1 VVWGIGSIQMAAS
14 QRLRRFGTVR
24 VRLAVLSLLVVAV
37 GLVVGG
43 VIVVELVRHNLTS
56 NVQGEARQRA
66 RDTAALLRTGQ
77 LPHALPAS
85 GEDRTLV
92 QVVDPAGRVIA
103 ANLQSIAEAPLLN
116 QRPGGGPLTVTL
128 DHPGLGDGGAYVV
141 VGINA
146 RYRAQH
152 VVVYAASSLEPVSEA
167 VQATALGLAVTV
179 PLLLLVVGGTSW
191 VLVGRALRPVEALR
205 KEVSDITASDLDRR
219 VREPE
224 IHDEIGRLAGTM
236 NAMLARLQTAHERQ
250 RRFVGDAAHELR
262 SPVANILTQLE
273 VGLAHRKDTDW
284 VRLAQSLHRDGVR
297 LDQLSEQLLVLSRAD
312 ADAAGHPTQDVD
324 LDELVLA
331 EVEALRARGKVKV
344 ELPQFSA
351 ARLTS
356 RPEDLRMVV
365 RNLLDNAERHASQLV
380 TVSLWT
386 TQDDVELVIAD
397 DGAGIPP
404 DYRERVFER
413 FYRIDSARDRD
424 SGGAGL
430 GLAIVRDVV
439 LGYGGTA
446 WVADSAE
453 GAEFHVRLPID
464 ILGGR

>member
-24 VRLAVLSLLVVAV
+24 VRLALLSLLVVAA

-43 VIVVELVRHNLTS
+43 VIVMELVRHNLTS
-56 NVQGEARQRA
+56 NVEGEARQRA

-77 LPHALPAS
+77 LPALPAA
-85 GEDRTLV
+85 GEDRTIV
-92 QVVDPAGRVIA
+92 QVVDPEGRVMA
-103 ANLQSIAEAPLLN
+103 TNLQSIAAAPLLN
-116 QRPGGGPLTVTL
+116 QRPAGGPLTVTL
-128 DHPGLGDGGAYVV
+128 DHPLLGDGGAYVV

-146 RYRAQH
+146 RYRAH
-152 VVVYAASSLEPVSEA
+152 PVVVYAASSLEPVSEA

-191 VLVGRALRPVEALR
+191 VLVGRVLRPVEALR
-205 KEVSDITASDLDRR
+205 REVADITASDLDRR

-224 IHDEIGRLAGTM
+224 IQDEIGRLAGTM

-297 LDQLSEQLLVLSRAD
+297 LDQLSEQLLALSRAD
-312 ADAAGHPTQDVD
+312 ADAASHPTQDVD

-351 ARLTS
+351 ARLTA

-386 TQDDVELVIAD
+386 TQEDVELVIAD

-413 FYRIDSARDRD
+413 FYRMDSARDRD

-446 WVADSAE
+446 WVADSAG
-453 GAEFHVRLPID
+453 GAGFHVRLPID

>member
-1 VVWGIGSIQMAAS
+1 
-14 QRLRRFGTVR
+14 
-24 VRLAVLSLLVVAV
+24 
-37 GLVVGG
+37 
-43 VIVVELVRHNLTS
+43 
-56 NVQGEARQRA
+56 
-66 RDTAALLRTGQ
+66 
-77 LPHALPAS
+77 
-85 GEDRTLV
+85 
-92 QVVDPAGRVIA
+92 
-103 ANLQSIAEAPLLN
+103 
-116 QRPGGGPLTVTL
+116 
-128 DHPGLGDGGAYVV
+128 
-141 VGINA
+141 
-146 RYRAQH
+146 
-152 VVVYAASSLEPVSEA
+152 
-167 VQATALGLAVTV
+167 
-179 PLLLLVVGGTSW
+179 
-191 VLVGRALRPVEALR
+191 
-205 KEVSDITASDLDRR
+205 
-219 VREPE
+219 
-224 IHDEIGRLAGTM
+224 
-236 NAMLARLQTAHERQ
+236 
-250 RRFVGDAAHELR
+250 
-262 SPVANILTQLE
+262 

-312 ADAAGHPTQDVD
+312 ADATGHPTQDVD

-351 ARLTS
+351 ARLTA

-386 TQDDVELVIAD
+386 TQDDFELVIAD

-413 FYRIDSARDRD
+413 FYRMDSARDRD

-446 WVADSAE
+446 WAADSAE

>member
-1 VVWGIGSIQMAAS
+1 MAAS
-14 QRLRRFGTVR
+14 PGLRRFATVR
-24 VRLAVLSLLVVAV
+24 VRLAVLSLLVVAA

-56 NVQGEARQRA
+56 NVEGQALQRA
-66 RDTAALLRTGQ
+66 RDTVALLRTGQ

-85 GEDRTLV
+85 DEDHTVV
-92 QVVDPAGRVIA
+92 QVVDQDGRVLA
-103 ANLQSIAEAPLLN
+103 TNLQTVAPAPLLN
-116 QRPGGGPLTVTL
+116 QRPSGGPLTVTL
-128 DHPGLGDGGAYVV
+128 DHPLLGDGNYVV
-141 VGINA
+141 AGLNA
-146 RYRAQH
+146 RYEGQP

-167 VQATALGLAVTV
+167 VQATALGLAITV

-191 VLVGRALRPVEALR
+191 VLVGNALGPVEALR
-205 KEVSDITASDLDRR
+205 REVADITASDLDRR
-219 VREPE
+219 VPEPA
-224 IHDEIGRLAGTM
+224 IQDEVGRLAGTM
-236 NAMLARLQTAHERQ
+236 NEMLARLQTAHERQ

-284 VRLAQSLHRDGVR
+284 VRLAQAVHRDGVR

-312 ADAAGHPTQDVD
+312 ADAAGHPAEAVD

-351 ARLTS
+351 ARLAA

-365 RNLLDNAERHASQLV
+365 RNLLDNAERHATQIV
-380 TVSLWT
+380 TVSLLT
-386 TQDDVELVIAD
+386 TQNNAELVIAD
-397 DGAGIPP
+397 DGAGIPL
-404 DYRERVFER
+404 DYRERIFER
-413 FYRIDSARDRD
+413 FYRMDSARDRH

-446 WVADSAE
+446 WVADSAA
-453 GAEFHVRLPID
+453 GAEVHVRLPMD
-464 ILGGR
+464 ELRAR

>member
-1 VVWGIGSIQMAAS
+1 MAANPG
-14 QRLRRFGTVR
+14 LRRFATVR
-24 VRLAVLSLLVVAV
+24 VRLAVLSLLVVAA

-56 NVQGEARQRA
+56 NVEGQALQRA
-66 RDTAALLRTGQ
+66 RDTVGLLRTGQ
-77 LPHALPAS
+77 LPRALQAN
-85 GEDRTLV
+85 GEDHTVV
-92 QVVDPAGRVIA
+92 QVVDQDGRVLA
-103 ANLQSIAEAPLLN
+103 TNLQTVAPAPLLN
-116 QRPGGGPLTVTL
+116 QRPSGGPLTVTL
-128 DHPGLGDGGAYVV
+128 DHPLLGEGNYVV
-141 VGINA
+141 AGLNA
-146 RYRAQH
+146 RYEGQP

-167 VQATALGLAVTV
+167 VQATALGLAITV

-191 VLVGRALRPVEALR
+191 VLVGNALRPVEALR
-205 KEVSDITASDLDRR
+205 REVADITASDLDRR
-219 VREPE
+219 VPEPE
-224 IHDEIGRLAGTM
+224 IQDEIGRLAGTM
-236 NAMLARLQTAHERQ
+236 NEMLARLQTAHERQ

-284 VRLAQSLHRDGVR
+284 VRLAQAVHRDGVR

-312 ADAAGHPTQDVD
+312 ADAAGHPAEAVD

-351 ARLTS
+351 ARLAA
-356 RPEDLRMVV
+356 RPEDMRMVI
-365 RNLLDNAERHASQLV
+365 RNLLDNAERHATQIV
-380 TVSLWT
+380 TVSLLT
-386 TQDDVELVIAD
+386 TQDNAELVIAD
-397 DGAGIPP
+397 DGAGIPL
-404 DYRERVFER
+404 DYRERIFER
-413 FYRIDSARDRD
+413 FYRMDSARDRH

-446 WVADSAE
+446 WVADSAA
-453 GAEFHVRLPID
+453 GAEVHVRLPMD
-464 ILGGR
+464 ELRAR

>member
-1 VVWGIGSIQMAAS
+1 VWGIGSIQMAAS

-24 VRLAVLSLLVVAV
+24 VRLAVLSLLVVAA

-56 NVQGEARQRA
+56 NVEGEARQRA
-66 RDTAALLRTGQ
+66 RDTVALLRTGQ
-77 LPHALPAS
+77 LPHALPAT
-85 GEDRTLV
+85 GEDRTVV
-92 QVVDPAGRVIA
+92 QVVDPDGRVIA

-128 DHPGLGDGGAYVV
+128 DHPGLGDGGAYAV
-141 VGINA
+141 VGLNA
-146 RYRAQH
+146 SYQAQP

-205 KEVSDITASDLDRR
+205 KEVADITASDLDRR
-219 VREPE
+219 VPEPE
-224 IHDEIGRLAGTM
+224 IQDEIGRLAGTM

-324 LDELVLA
+324 LDEMVLA

-351 ARLTS
+351 ARLTA

-386 TQDDVELVIAD
+386 TQEDIELVIAD

-413 FYRIDSARDRD
+413 FYRMDSARDRD

-446 WVADSAE
+446 WVAESAA
-453 GAEFHVRLPID
+453 GAEFRVRLPID